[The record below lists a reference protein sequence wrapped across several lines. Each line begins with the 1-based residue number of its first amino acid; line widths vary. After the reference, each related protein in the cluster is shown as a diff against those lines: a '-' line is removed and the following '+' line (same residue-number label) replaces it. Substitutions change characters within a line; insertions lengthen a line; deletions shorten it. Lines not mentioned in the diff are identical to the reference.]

1 MSYLVRPMRHEDIG
15 QVAEIDRQVFPTLWP
30 PINYKNEMQNRL
42 ARYFVVC
49 DETRAVEPVATEVAL
64 RQGLAGWL
72 TRGRRLFSHISGNGP
87 ALAGEEYLVGF
98 IGLWLMA
105 DEAHIINIAVRESYR
120 RRGIGELLF
129 IRGIDLALELK
140 ASIVTLEVRASNQA
154 AQALYRKYGMT
165 EVGLRRGYY
174 TDDKEDAI
182 LMSTGDLNAESFR
195 AQFWKLKQK
204 HCRRLGAALAW

>member
-1 MSYLVRPMRHEDIG
+1 MSYLVRPMRHEDIA

-30 PINYKNEMQNRL
+30 PINYKNELQNRL
-42 ARYFVVC
+42 ARYFVVV
-49 DETRAVEPVATEVAL
+49 DEARTVETAVAEVVP
-64 RQGLAGWL
+64 RPGLAGWL
-72 TRGRRLFSHISGNGP
+72 ARGRRLFSHVSGNGP
-87 ALAGEEYLVGF
+87 APAGGQYLVGF

-120 RRGIGELLF
+120 RRGIGELLL

-140 ASIVTLEVRASNQA
+140 ASIITLEVRASNQA

-195 AQFWKLKQK
+195 AQFWRLKRR
-204 HCRRLGAALAW
+204 HCRKLGVALA